1 VDLISRL
8 KSYEDRS
15 TRRRRY
21 TLTPHALERLDRH
34 LATLVHGGGTIH
46 TCETGCGSSTVAFSH
61 YAASHI
67 AICDVHDSS
76 ETADIEYVRTHP
88 EFRPEVVSFVLCAK
102 AESLFAAPVSSKID
116 VLLLNG
122 SHAYPN
128 PELEYLALGRYLKPQ
143 GILALSDIRVPTVKR
158 LFDFL
163 LQDESLRLHQVSDSS
178 AFFTRLS
185 DSALHDARDWR
196 AQRYN
201 RLFYPAH
208 NLRTYSVGYSLPFS
222 IAFDGGQTTLPS
234 FLTAGFALRNGV
246 PAMEGSRSTIVLPLD
261 QRISGDVEVVLGI
274 KTMTTAKT
282 DVTVTI
288 HWEGQTSKATLTKN
302 EAQSITT
309 RAHLHNANRIRMI
322 LSARYRNGTELHTS
336 WANQLEDHPFPAE
349 IAVTSIEARFVSK
362 PTHLVQGQRI
372 TRTDGTIVKFEIGD
386 QEFQFLVTDPHDS
399 IQAHHFAGQIYEL
412 EELTLISRH
421 LEPGCRILDV
431 GANIGNHAIWFE
443 KSSRADRIVV
453 VEPQAPAISL
463 LKANCLL
470 NSTRRIDQSFLG
482 VALGKENG
490 RGRIEIAES
499 YNAAGGRLI
508 LDENGPVQV
517 ASGDDLLGDSEF
529 DFIKID
535 VEGAEL
541 DVLKGLA
548 SLIHRCAPIIFV
560 EVWDHGR
567 DAFLGYVEQI
577 GYRCV
582 DEFRRYPICSNLL
595 LKPESHRDTLA

>member
-1 VDLISRL
+1 VDLTSRL

-15 TRRRRY
+15 ARPRRNM
-21 TLTPHALERLDRH
+21 LTQHALERLERH
-34 LATLVHGGGTIH
+34 LATLVRGGGTIH

-61 YAASHI
+61 YAASHV
-67 AICDVHDSS
+67 AFCDVHDSS
-76 ETADIEYVRTHP
+76 ETAGIEFVRTHP
-88 EFRPEVVSFVLCAK
+88 EFRPEVVSFVVGAK
-102 AESLFAAPVSSKID
+102 TEALFAAPLSREID

-122 SHAYPN
+122 SHAYPI
-128 PELEYLALGRYLKPQ
+128 PDLEYLALGRYLKPQ
-143 GILALSDIRVPTVKR
+143 GILALSDIRVPTIKR

-163 LQDESLRLHQVSDSS
+163 LQDECFRLHQISDSS
-178 AFFTRLS
+178 AFFIRLS
-185 DSALHDARDWR
+185 DVALHDARDWR

-208 NLRTYSVGYSLPFS
+208 NLRAYSVGYSLPFS

-234 FLTAGFALRNGV
+234 FLRAGFALRNGR
-246 PAMEGSRSTIVLPLD
+246 PAMEGSRSSIVLPLD
-261 QRISGDVEVVLGI
+261 RRISGDVEVVLGI
-274 KTMTTAKT
+274 ETMTTAKT

-288 HWEGQTSKATLTKN
+288 HWEGQTSKATLAKN
-302 EAQSITT
+302 VAQRITT
-309 RAHLHNANRIRMI
+309 RAQLHNANRIRMI
-322 LSARYRNGTELHTS
+322 LSARYRDGTELHTS
-336 WANQLEDHPFPAE
+336 WANQIEDHPFPAE
-349 IAVTSIEARFVSK
+349 IAFTGIEARSVSK
-362 PTHLVQGQRI
+362 PPHLAQGQRI
-372 TRTDGTIVKFEIGD
+372 TRTDGTIVKFNIGD

-443 KSSRADRIVV
+443 KSLRADRIVV
-453 VEPQAPAISL
+453 VEPQVPAISL

-470 NSTRRIDQSFLG
+470 NGSRRIDQSFLG
-482 VALGKENG
+482 VALGRESG

-499 YNAAGGRLI
+499 YNAAGGQLV
-508 LDENGPVQV
+508 LDESGPVQV
-517 ASGDDLLGDSEF
+517 ISGDDLLGDSDF

-541 DVLKGLA
+541 DVLKGLG
-548 SLIHRCAPIIFV
+548 SLIRRCAPTIFV

-567 DAFLGYVEQI
+567 EAFLGYVDEI

-595 LKPESHRDTLA
+595 LKPELHR

>member
-1 VDLISRL
+1 MDLISRL
-8 KSYEDRS
+8 KAYEDRS
-15 TRRRRY
+15 THPRRY
-21 TLTPHALERLDRH
+21 TLTQHALERLERH
-34 LATLVHGGGTIH
+34 LATLVRGGGTIH
-46 TCETGCGSSTVAFSH
+46 TCETGCGSATVAFSH
-61 YAASHI
+61 YAASHV
-67 AICDVHDSS
+67 AFCDVHESS
-76 ETADIEYVRTHP
+76 DAADLQYVRTHP
-88 EFRPEVVSFVLCAK
+88 EFRPEIVSFVLGAK
-102 AESLFAAPVSSKID
+102 AETLLAAPLPREID

-122 SHAYPN
+122 SHAYPI
-128 PELEYLALGRYLKPQ
+128 PDLEYLALGRYLKPQ
-143 GILALSDIRVPTVKR
+143 GVLALSDIRIPTVKR

-163 LQDESLRLHQVSDSS
+163 LQDEGFRLHQVSDSS
-178 AFFTRLS
+178 AFFFRLS
-185 DSALHDARDWR
+185 DHAWHEVRDWR

-208 NLRTYSVGYSLPFS
+208 NLHAYSIGYSLPFS
-222 IAFDGGQTTLPS
+222 IAFDRGERTLPS
-234 FLTAGFALRNGV
+234 FLRAGFALRDGR
-246 PAMEGSRSTIVLPLD
+246 PAMEGSRSSIVLPLD
-261 QRISGDVEVVLGI
+261 RRISGDVEVILGI
-274 KTMTTAKT
+274 ETTTAKA

-302 EAQSITT
+302 QAQRITT
-309 RAHLHNANRIRMI
+309 RAHLHDANRIRMF
-322 LSARYRNGTELHTS
+322 LSARYHNGTELHTS
-336 WANQLEDHPFPAE
+336 WADQIEDHPFPAE
-349 IAVTSIEARFVSK
+349 IALTGIEARSVSK
-362 PTHLVQGQRI
+362 PSHLTQGQRI
-372 TRTDGTIVKFEIGD
+372 TRTDGTIVKFDIGD

-412 EELTLISRH
+412 EELTLISKH
-421 LEPGCRILDV
+421 LEQGCRILDV

-443 KSSRADRIVV
+443 KSLGADRIVV

-470 NSTRRIDQSFLG
+470 NGTRRIDQGFLG

-508 LDENGPVQV
+508 LDANGPVQV

-560 EVWDHGR
+560 EVWDLGR
-567 DAFLGYVEQI
+567 DAFLAYVDEI

-582 DEFRRYPICSNLL
+582 DEFRRYPTCSNLL
-595 LKPESHRDTLA
+595 LKPVSHRDTLA